1 MRLEDLEET
10 GPELV
15 VAPADPL
22 FALAGFGFVV
32 SWYFCGALF
41 ALFPLRIS
49 GSSPPTAA
57 GRPLLELA
65 ETLRCEFLELL
76 TVADLALGLGFLAV
90 PPALLGR

>member
-1 MRLEDLEET
+1 MP
-10 GPELV
+10 G
-15 VAPADPL
+15 
-22 FALAGFGFVV
+22 LAI
-32 SWYFCGALF
+32 LF